1 MSIVCISEVNVDF
14 LVQNANAVWILHAA
28 WILCLKMLKVLVS
41 RSAVKSESFK
51 AETISETFAFK
62 LP

>member
-1 MSIVCISEVNVDF
+1 
-14 LVQNANAVWILHAA
+14 VQNANAVWILHAA
-28 WILCLKMLKVLVS
+28 WILCLKMLKVFVS

-51 AETISETFAFK
+51 AETISEILAFK

>member
-1 MSIVCISEVNVDF
+1 
-14 LVQNANAVWILHAA
+14 LQNANAVWILHAA
-28 WILCLKMLKVLVS
+28 WILFLKMLKIFVS

-51 AETISETFAFK
+51 AETISEIFAFK